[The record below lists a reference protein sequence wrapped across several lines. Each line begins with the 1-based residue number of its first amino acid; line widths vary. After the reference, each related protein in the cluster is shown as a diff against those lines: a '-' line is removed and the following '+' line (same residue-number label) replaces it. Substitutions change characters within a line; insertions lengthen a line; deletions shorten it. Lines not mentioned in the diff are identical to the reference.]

1 MLSLS
6 VSAFLVNDMIR
17 GLHVFMDDAIDF
29 LVRDAYNFTSKKT
42 IEREA
47 TAHNVKDWSET
58 PRHSLSPHAGV
69 YKTITKYYVL

>member
-1 MLSLS
+1 
-6 VSAFLVNDMIR
+6 MIGR

-47 TAHNVKDWSET
+47 TAHNVTKDWSET
-58 PRHSLSPHAGV
+58 PRYSLSPHA
-69 YKTITKYYVL
+69 